1 MSSVLGRTILVASF
15 LAGSFFGGRAALAG
29 AAQAEDLLAGQL
41 VPSSSPALLGAI
53 TSAGRRGWDCQPEHA
68 ASATSWNAAELPTE
82 PASH

>member
-1 MSSVLGRTILVASF
+1 MSSALGRSFLLAVF
-15 LAGSFFGGRAALAG
+15 LAGSLFGGRAALAG

-53 TSAGRRGWDCQPEHA
+53 TSAGRKGWDCKPEHA
-68 ASATSWNAAELPTE
+68 ASATAWNAAELPSE